1 MKRKRISTKFAR
13 HALLSF
19 ALSLVGLFV
28 IYFIM
33 TYVLHLPGTGNHQFY
48 NALEAVRILVQHTPW
63 LLWLAIALA
72 LFLGIFSLLSR
83 RTLRRLNQVAEALD
97 RVAKGYYN
105 TRIPVRGR
113 DDLGLLEDNV
123 NRMAERV
130 GRAFAIRR
138 RAEISKDEFIV
149 NMAHDLRTPLMSISG
164 YLAYIGEREL
174 PLDEV
179 KKYAAIAYAKS
190 KRMEKQVNDLFEYS
204 QLSAG
209 TMAFQP
215 SVISLNQFLLQIR
228 DEALPVLAPAGLEMR
243 LTLPGTETPLWADGN
258 LLARV
263 FDNLIQNAVR
273 YASAGRYLDVAARAG
288 TDWVSVSV
296 VTHANPVPEEELEN
310 IFERLYRLEKSRA
323 TETGG
328 TGLGLSISRSIL
340 RLHGGE
346 LSARRTGDGTA
357 FDLRLPLAQS
367 AGQRPPRNA

>member
-1 MKRKRISTKFAR
+1 M
-13 HALLSF
+13 
-19 ALSLVGLFV
+19 
-28 IYFIM
+28 
-33 TYVLHLPGTGNHQFY
+33 
-48 NALEAVRILVQHTPW
+48 QHTPW

-209 TMAFQP
+209 TMAYQP

-357 FDLRLPLAQS
+357 FDLRLPLAQN